1 MKTSTLLVAVLAAAH
16 ALPVHAQEA
25 PEVAVPAVDAWP
37 SDPYPIGESSEWVTN
52 ADYPL
57 DAWRNEEAG
66 EVSYELKVDRAGQ
79 VTGCKVTE
87 STATARLKAETC
99 RLLRE
104 RAQFE
109 PARDK
114 KGNAIASVYQGYVTW
129 ERREPEMGSGSFTL
143 KVGFTLDERGA
154 VRNCRIIE
162 RSGDIPEPMQ
172 RSFEKEPCPTSRP
185 AIPARDAEG
194 RPVARDVVLTV
205 SVESTPAA
213 TAPTPAP
220 QGN

>member
-16 ALPVHAQEA
+16 ALPVHAQQA

-57 DAWRNEEAG
+57 DAWRNEEVG

-104 RAQFE
+104 RARFE

-114 KGNAIASVYQGYVTW
+114 KGNAIASVYPGYVAW
-129 ERREPEMGSGSFTL
+129 ERREPEMGSSSFTI
-143 KVGFTLDERGA
+143 KIGFTLDERGG
-154 VRNCRIIE
+154 VRNCRIVE
-162 RSGDIPEPMQ
+162 RSGELPEGMQ
-172 RSFEKEPCPTSRP
+172 RSFEKEPCPRASP
-185 AIPARDAEG
+185 AIPVRDAEG
-194 RPVARDVVLTV
+194 RPVARDVVLTL
-205 SVESTPAA
+205 SVESLPAA
-213 TAPTPAP
+213 PAPAP